1 MSGAWQEFAAYAVV
15 VLAASWLA
23 FRWHRRRR
31 TRSACDRCPAVD
43 APPRGRLHLPVIERR

>member
-1 MSGAWQEFAAYAVV
+1 MSGAWQELAAYAVV